1 MSSVRNNLGTL
12 FFDFRYRGVR
22 CREYTKLPDIPA
34 NRKRMQKVLD
44 QIEQAIVTG
53 TFQYADFFPG
63 STLVEKF
70 ADKGASPA
78 VSRALPMEAKRA
90 LDTPLFRTFIEG
102 WFTLSLPSWR
112 KSHAATVRSTID
124 CHLTPHL
131 GDIPVG
137 AITKTDLLQMRVEI
151 AKRKGR
157 GGNETLSA
165 KTINRVLQLLNQALA
180 DAGEQYGFTNPAEHI
195 KRLKQRRVD
204 ILPFSFAETRLII
217 STIREDYRPYM
228 IVRFFTGLRTGE
240 IHGLQWKYVDFER
253 RQILVRKTFVR
264 GNIEDTK
271 TDGSLRE
278 IAMSEPVYE
287 ALLAQH
293 QRTGDQTFVF
303 CTATGSAL
311 DNDNFTNRVW
321 YPLLR
326 HLGLAARRPY
336 QTRHTCAMLWL
347 AAGENP
353 EWIARQ
359 LGHCDTTMLFKTYS
373 RFIPN
378 LTRTDGLRSRH
389 ASYPLG
395 DTESTRHI
403 SRTANASACAFIAAY
418 FTSAASRSTPP
429 PFLKRRSPPPAEPAH
444 A

>member
-1 MSSVRNNLGTL
+1 MSSVRNHRGTL
-12 FFDFRYRGVR
+12 FFDFRYQGAR
-22 CREYTKLPDIPA
+22 CREYTKLPDTPA

-70 ADKGASPA
+70 ADKGASPV

-90 LDTPLFRTFIEG
+90 PDTPLFRTFIED
-102 WFTLSLPSWR
+102 WFALSLPSWR

-137 AITKTDLLQMRVEI
+137 AITKADILQMRVEI

-165 KTINRVLQLLNQALA
+165 KTINRIVQLLNQALA
-180 DAGEQYGFTNPAEHI
+180 DAAEQYGFTNPAERI

-217 STIREDYRPYM
+217 NTVREDYRPYM
-228 IVRFFTGLRTGE
+228 LVRFLTGMRTGE
-240 IHGLQWKYVDFER
+240 IHGLLWKYVDFER
-253 RQILVRKTFVR
+253 RQILVRETLVR
-264 GNIEDTK
+264 SSMDYTK
-271 TDGSLRE
+271 TDGSQRE
-278 IAMSEPVYE
+278 IAMSAPVYE
-287 ALLAQH
+287 ALLAQR
-293 QRTGDQTFVF
+293 QRTGEQAFVF
-303 CTATGSAL
+303 CTTNGSPL

-336 QTRHTCAMLWL
+336 QTRHTCATLWL

-353 EWIARQ
+353 EWVARQ
-359 LGHCDTTMLFKTYS
+359 LGHVNTAMLFKTYS

-378 LTRTDGLRSRH
+378 LTRTDGSAFNSLVSSVIDHPNAPSVSTVDAPAR
-389 ASYPLG
+389 ASMEMRP
-395 DTESTRHI
+395 
-403 SRTANASACAFIAAY
+403 
-418 FTSAASRSTPP
+418 
-429 PFLKRRSPPPAEPAH
+429 
-444 A
+444 

>member
-1 MSSVRNNLGTL
+1 MGNVREKRGKL
-12 FFDFRYRGVR
+12 FFDFRYQGVR
-22 CREYTKLPDIPA
+22 CREYTKLRDTPS

-44 QIEQAIVTG
+44 QIEQAIVTS

-63 STLVEKF
+63 SALVEKF
-70 ADKGASPA
+70 ADSGASQA
-78 VSRALPMEAKRA
+78 VSRALPAGARA
-90 LDTPLFRTFIEG
+90 VPGTPLFRTFIED

-131 GDIPVG
+131 GDIPV
-137 AITKTDLLQMRVEI
+137 AEITKTHILQMRVEI

-165 KTINRVLQLLNQALA
+165 KTINRIIQLLHQALA
-180 DAGEQYGFTNPAEHI
+180 DAGEQYGFTNPTERI
-195 KRLKQRRVD
+195 KRLKQRRID

-217 STIREDYRPYM
+217 HTVRADYRLYL
-228 IVRFFTGLRTGE
+228 IVRFLTGMRTGE
-240 IHGLQWKYVDFER
+240 IHGLQWRYVDFER

-271 TDGSLRE
+271 TDGSQRE

-287 ALLAQH
+287 ALLAQR
-293 QRTGDQTFVF
+293 QRTGEQAFVF
-303 CTATGSAL
+303 CTANGSPM

-326 HLGLAARRPY
+326 HLGLAVRRPY
-336 QTRHTCAMLWL
+336 QTRHTCATLWL

-353 EWIARQ
+353 EWVARQ
-359 LGHCDTTMLFKTYS
+359 LGHVNTAMLFKTYS

-378 LTRTDGLRSRH
+378 LTRTDGSAFNSLVSSVIDH
-389 ASYPLG
+389 P
-395 DTESTRHI
+395 
-403 SRTANASACAFIAAY
+403 NASPV
-418 FTSAASRSTPP
+418 STVDGLARAPLEMHP
-429 PFLKRRSPPPAEPAH
+429 
-444 A
+444 